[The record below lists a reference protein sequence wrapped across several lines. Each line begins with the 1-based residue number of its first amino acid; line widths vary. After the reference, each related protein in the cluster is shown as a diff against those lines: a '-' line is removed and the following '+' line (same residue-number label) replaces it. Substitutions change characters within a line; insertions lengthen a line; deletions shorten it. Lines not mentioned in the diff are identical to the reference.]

1 MNPLQKNIA
10 LWLVISLV
18 FVLLYHFFNQPKS
31 TTGSLIFSEFI
42 GHVEKGQVTE
52 VTIQG
57 DHITGKL
64 TDTKT
69 FKTFMPKDTQL
80 VPLLREKN
88 VRITAKPA
96 EDSPW
101 YMNIL
106 ISWFPMLLLIG
117 IWIFFMRQ
125 MQSGGGKAMA
135 FGKSRARLVTDKSKK
150 VTFAD
155 VAGVD
160 EAKAELEEVIEFLRD
175 PKKFTRLGGRIP
187 KGLLLIGHPGTGK
200 TLLARAIAGEADVP
214 FLSISGSDF
223 VEMFVGVGASRVRDL
238 FNQGKKNAPC
248 IIFIDEIDAVGRHR
262 GAGLGGGHDEREQTL
277 NQLLVEMDGFE
288 SNEGVIL
295 VSATNRPDVLDPALL
310 RPGRFDRQVMVPL
323 PDVKGREKIFE
334 VHAKKTLLA
343 EDVKAS
349 VIARGTPGFSGA
361 DIENLVNEA
370 VLYAA
375 RFGKDKVFMSDFEFA
390 KDKVLMGA
398 ERKSMVVSDEEKRNT
413 AYHESGHAL
422 VAMLLPGTDP
432 IHKVTIIPRG
442 RALGLTQQLPIDE
455 KHTYPKKY
463 LLNNI
468 VILLGGRAA
477 EELVLKDFTTGA
489 GNDIERATNLARKM
503 VCEWGMSDLMGPL
516 SYGKKDEQIFL
527 GREFATHKDYSE
539 ETAQRIDQEITRIVT
554 QSYERAMQLLTDHM
568 EALHKISAELIE
580 KEVLN
585 AAELD
590 AIMGIRPDDGGK
602 DKASS
607 EAETVAVPAVES

>member
-1 MNPLQKNIA
+1 M
-10 LWLVISLV
+10 ISLV
-18 FVLLYHFFNQPKS
+18 FVMIYHLFNQPK
-31 TTGSLIFSEFI
+31 TTQIDVIYSDFLSY
-42 GHVEKGQVTE
+42 VDKAQVTE

-57 DHITGKL
+57 DNISGRLSSGKS
-64 TDTKT
+64 
-69 FKTFMPKDTQL
+69 FKTYAPKDAG
-80 VPLLREKN
+80 VIALLKEKG
-88 VRITAKPA
+88 VRISAKPV

-101 YMNIL
+101 YMTIL
-106 ISWFPMLLLIG
+106 VSWLPMLLLIG
-117 IWIFFMRQ
+117 VWIFFMRQ
-125 MQSGGGKAMA
+125 MQGGGGKAMA

-155 VAGVD
+155 VAGIE
-160 EAKAELEEVIEFLRD
+160 EAKAELQEVIDFLRD
-175 PKKFTRLGGRIP
+175 PKKYTRLGGRIP
-187 KGLLLIGHPGTGK
+187 KGLLLVGQPGTGK

-310 RPGRFDRQVMVPL
+310 RPGRFDRQVVVPL
-323 PDVKGREKIFE
+323 PDVKGREKILE
-334 VHAKKTLLA
+334 VHARKTPLA
-343 EDVKAS
+343 DDVDFA

-361 DIENLVNEA
+361 DIENLVNES

-375 RFGKDKVFMSDFEFA
+375 RFGKEKVTMCDFEYA
-390 KDKVLMGA
+390 KDKVLMGT
-398 ERKSMVVSDEEKRNT
+398 ERKSMVISDVEKKNT

-422 VAMLLPGTDP
+422 VARMLPGSDP

-442 RALGLTQQLPIDE
+442 HALGVTQQLPVDE
-455 KHTYPKKY
+455 KHTYPREF
-463 LLNNI
+463 LTNNI

-489 GNDIERATNLARKM
+489 GNDIERATSLARKM
-503 VCEWGMSDLMGPL
+503 VCEWGMSDQMGPL
-516 SYGKKDEQIFL
+516 SYGKKEEQIFL

-539 ETAQRIDQEITRIVT
+539 ETAQKIDKEVARIVMTGYDTAKKILSDRIDILNRIATV
-554 QSYERAMQLLTDHM
+554 LL
-568 EALHKISAELIE
+568 E

-585 AAELD
+585 AQELD
-590 AIMGIRPDDGGK
+590 DIIGIRPGQNTTYPDPVAKPDAPPPGPCK
-602 DKASS
+602 
-607 EAETVAVPAVES
+607 ET

>member
-1 MNPLQKNIA
+1 LNPLQKNIA
-10 LWLVISLV
+10 LWMVISLV
-18 FVLLYHFFNQPKS
+18 FVLLYHLFNQPKS
-31 TTGSLIFSEFI
+31 TAGSLIFSEFI
-42 GHVEKGQVTE
+42 SQAEKGQVTE

-57 DHITGKL
+57 ENISGKL
-64 TDTKT
+64 TDGKS
-69 FKTFMPKDTQL
+69 FKTYMPKDTQL
-80 VPLLREKN
+80 VPMLKEKN
-88 VRITAKPA
+88 VRITAKPI

-175 PKKFTRLGGRIP
+175 PKKFTRLGGRLP
-187 KGLLLIGHPGTGK
+187 KGVLLIGQPGTGK

-238 FNQGKKNAPC
+238 FNQGKKSAPC

-323 PDVKGREKIFE
+323 PDVRGREKIFE

-343 EDVKAS
+343 DDVKAA

-398 ERKSMVVSDEEKRNT
+398 ERKSMVVSDQEKRNT

-503 VCEWGMSDLMGPL
+503 VCEWGMSEVMGPL
-516 SYGKKDEQIFL
+516 TYGKKDEQIFL

-539 ETAQRIDQEITRIVT
+539 ETAQRIDREITKIV
-554 QSYERAMQLLTDHM
+554 SDGYARAKQLLTDHM
-568 EALHKISAELIE
+568 DALHKIAEELIE

-585 AAELD
+585 AVELE
-590 AIMGIRPDDGGK
+590 AIIGIRPGDDGK
-602 DKASS
+602 QKTPP
-607 EAETVAVPAVES
+607 EAEAVPTVEH

>member
-1 MNPLQKNIA
+1 MNSLQKNIA
-10 LWLVISLV
+10 LWLFISLV
-18 FVLLYHFFNQPKS
+18 FVLLYHLFNQPKS
-31 TTGSLIFSEFI
+31 TQENIIFSDFI
-42 GHVEKGQVTE
+42 SYAEKGQISE

-57 DHITGKL
+57 ESISGKL
-64 TDTKT
+64 TNGKN
-69 FKTFMPKDTQL
+69 FKTYAPKDAGIVQL
-80 VPLLREKN
+80 LKEKG
-88 VRITAKPA
+88 VRIASKPVD
-96 EDSPW
+96 DSPW
-101 YMNIL
+101 YMNVL
-106 ISWFPMLLLIG
+106 ISWVPMLLLIG
-117 IWIFFMRQ
+117 VWIFFMRQ
-125 MQSGGGKAMA
+125 MQAGGGKAMA

-155 VAGVD
+155 VAGID

-187 KGLLLIGHPGTGK
+187 KGLLLVGQPGTGK

-238 FNQGKKNAPC
+238 FDQGKKNAPC

-310 RPGRFDRQVMVPL
+310 RPGRFDRQVVVPL
-323 PDVKGREKIFE
+323 PDIKGREKIFA
-334 VHAKKTLLA
+334 VHTRNTPLA
-343 EDVKAS
+343 EDVDFS

-361 DIENLVNEA
+361 DIENLVNES

-375 RFGKDKVFMSDFEFA
+375 RYGKDKVNMSDFEFA
-390 KDKVLMGA
+390 KDKVMMGA
-398 ERKSMVVSDEEKRNT
+398 ERKSMVVSLEERRNT

-422 VAMLLPGTDP
+422 VARLLPGSDP

-442 RALGLTQQLPIDE
+442 MALGLTQQLPVDE
-455 KHTYPKKY
+455 NY

-468 VILLGGRAA
+468 ITLLGGRAA
-477 EELVLKDFTTGA
+477 EELILKDFTTGS
-489 GNDIERATNLARKM
+489 GNDIERATNLTRKM
-503 VCEWGMSDLMGPL
+503 VCEWGMSEEMGPL
-516 SYGKKDEQIFL
+516 SYGKKEEQIFL

-539 ETAQRIDQEITRIVT
+539 ETARRIDKEITRIVT
-554 QSYERAMQLLTDHM
+554 ECYDKAKKLLLDHM
-568 EALHKISAELIE
+568 EILHRIANQLLE

-585 AAELD
+585 STELD
-590 AIMGIRPDDGGK
+590 DIIQMKPEHSKEAGNSELPDK
-602 DKASS
+602 PINNTTPVINISS
-607 EAETVAVPAVES
+607 

>member
-1 MNPLQKNIA
+1 LNPLQKNIA
-10 LWLVISLV
+10 LWMVISLV
-18 FVLLYHFFNQPKS
+18 FVMLYHLFSQPKS
-31 TTGSLIFSEFI
+31 TAGSVIFSDFI
-42 GHVEKGQVTE
+42 SQVEKGQVTE

-57 DHITGKL
+57 ENISGKL
-64 TDTKT
+64 TDGKA
-69 FKTFMPKDTQL
+69 FKTYMPKDTQL
-80 VPLLREKN
+80 VPLLKEKN
-88 VRITAKPA
+88 VRITARPV

-160 EAKAELEEVIEFLRD
+160 EAKAELEEIIEFLRD

-187 KGLLLIGHPGTGK
+187 KGVLLVGQPGTGK

-248 IIFIDEIDAVGRHR
+248 IIFIDEIDAVGRQR

-310 RPGRFDRQVMVPL
+310 RPGRFDRQVVVPL
-323 PDVKGREKIFE
+323 PDVRGREKIFE
-334 VHAKKTLLA
+334 VHAKKTPLA
-343 EDVKAS
+343 DDVKAA

-375 RFGKDKVFMSDFEFA
+375 RFNKDKVFMSDFEFA
-390 KDKVLMGA
+390 KDKVLMGV
-398 ERKSMVVSDEEKRNT
+398 ERKSMVVSDDEKRNT

-422 VAMLLPGTDP
+422 VARLLPGTDP

-489 GNDIERATNLARKM
+489 GSDIERATNLARKM
-503 VCEWGMSDLMGPL
+503 VCEWGMSDVMGPL
-516 SYGKKDEQIFL
+516 TYGKKDEQIFL
-527 GREFATHKDYSE
+527 GREFATHKDYSD
-539 ETAQRIDQEITRIVT
+539 ETAQRIDREITKIVSE
-554 QSYERAMQLLTDHM
+554 SYERAKQLLTDHM
-568 EALHKISAELIE
+568 EALNNVAAELIE

-590 AIMGIRPDDGGK
+590 AIIGIHRDDEEK
-602 DKASS
+602 EKTPS
-607 EAETVAVPAVES
+607 EAEAVPSVEK